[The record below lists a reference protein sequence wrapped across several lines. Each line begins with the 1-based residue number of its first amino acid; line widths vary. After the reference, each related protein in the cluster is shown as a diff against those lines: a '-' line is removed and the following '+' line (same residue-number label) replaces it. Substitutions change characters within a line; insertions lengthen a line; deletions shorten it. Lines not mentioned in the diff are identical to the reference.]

1 MHASPLTR
9 RSFGQDAPEPTLCES
24 GGRVRAT
31 PWSKHRTRLAFLRA
45 QVAER
50 SLRLKH
56 ADEIR
61 NQIIINEEK
70 TKRERQK
77 FLEDGNKLRAKRE
90 QESKHLEDIKQ
101 KKLEELR
108 SAGVHQKYW
117 AELEAKRFH

>member
-1 MHASPLTR
+1 M
-9 RSFGQDAPEPTLCES
+9 
-24 GGRVRAT
+24 
-31 PWSKHRTRLAFLRA
+31 HRTRLALLRA

-108 SAGVHQKYW
+108 SAGVPQKYW